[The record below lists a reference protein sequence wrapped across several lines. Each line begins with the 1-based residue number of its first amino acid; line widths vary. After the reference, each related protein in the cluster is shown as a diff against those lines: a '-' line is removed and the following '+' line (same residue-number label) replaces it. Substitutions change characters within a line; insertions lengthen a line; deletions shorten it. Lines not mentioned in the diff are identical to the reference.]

1 MEFEE
6 KTPDFLALLIAYIR
20 GISLAILVVPRP
32 PTLAL
37 VRASFGDAD
46 KKKRKKGQCGKGL
59 KGVEEGEITRS
70 SQQPPSKETRTTR
83 AQQKKSA
90 SSGTSK
96 EAEGE

>member
-1 MEFEE
+1 MGFEE
-6 KTPDFLALLIAYIR
+6 KTLDFLALLIAYIG
-20 GISLAILVVPRP
+20 GISLAIPVVPRP

-37 VRASFGDAD
+37 VRASFCDAAE
-46 KKKRKKGQCGKGL
+46 KKRKKGQGGKGL
-59 KGVEEGEITRS
+59 KGAEEGEITRS